1 MKAQVRTLTGE
12 FAHEID
18 LPEVF
23 GEDYRP
29 DLIKRAVIALQSTR
43 FQPHGTNPYA
53 GIRTSAESWGSGRG
67 VAQIPRIKNGS
78 RAARVPQATGGRAA
92 HPPKVEK
99 VLIRQI
105 NRKEK
110 RKALRSAI
118 AASTH
123 PDLVQARGH
132 LFEGSL
138 PLVMEDRFEGLTRT
152 SDVIAALSA
161 VGIYADVERAKG
173 SRKVRAGRGTMR
185 GRRYK
190 QRKSVLIVT
199 GTEPLR
205 AARNLAGVDAV
216 AVNQL
221 NTELLAPGTQAGRL
235 TVWTESAIRR
245 LEEFSWY

>member
-12 FAHEID
+12 IAHEVD
-18 LPEVF
+18 LPEIF
-23 GEDYRP
+23 NEEYRP
-29 DLIKRAVIALQSTR
+29 DLIKRAVLALQSTR
-43 FQPHGTNPYA
+43 FQPHGTDPYA

-67 VAQIPRIKNGS
+67 VAQVPRLKNGS
-78 RAARVPQATGGRAA
+78 KVARVPQATGGRAA
-92 HPPKVEK
+92 HPPKVAKILVKE
-99 VLIRQI
+99 I

-110 RKALRSAI
+110 RKAFRSAV
-118 AASTH
+118 AASTYQ
-123 PDLVQARGH
+123 DLVRGRGH
-132 LFEGSL
+132 LFSGEL
-138 PLVMEDRFEGLTRT
+138 PLVFEDRFEEVVRT
-152 SDVIAALSA
+152 GDVISALSA
-161 VGIYADVERAKG
+161 LGVYADVERAKD

-199 GTEPLR
+199 GSEPLR

-235 TVWTESAIRR
+235 TIWTESAIRR
-245 LEEFSWY
+245 LEEFS

>member
-12 FAHEID
+12 IAHEID
-18 LPEVF
+18 LPEIF
-23 GEDYRP
+23 NEEYRP
-29 DLIKRAVIALQSTR
+29 DLIKRAVLALQSTR

-67 VAQIPRIKNGS
+67 VAQVPRLKNGS
-78 RAARVPQATGGRAA
+78 RVARVPQATGGRAA

-99 VLIRQI
+99 ILVKDI

-110 RKALRSAI
+110 QKAFRSAV
-118 AASTH
+118 AASTYQ
-123 PDLVQARGH
+123 DLVRERGH
-132 LFEGSL
+132 LFEGDL
-138 PLVMEDRFEGLTRT
+138 PLVFEDRFEEITRT
-152 SDVIAALSA
+152 GDVISALSA
-161 VGIYADVERAKG
+161 LGVYADVERAKG
-173 SRKVRAGRGTMR
+173 SKKVRAGRGTMR

-199 GTEPLR
+199 GGEPLR
-205 AARNLAGVDAV
+205 AARNLAGVDV
-216 AVNQL
+216 VTVDQL

-245 LEEFSWY
+245 LEEFS

>member
-12 FAHEID
+12 IAHEID
-18 LPEVF
+18 LPEIF
-23 GEDYRP
+23 TEEYRP
-29 DLIKRAVIALQSTR
+29 DLIKRAVLALQSTR

-67 VAQIPRIKNGS
+67 VAQVPRIKNGN
-78 RAARVPQATGGRAA
+78 RVARVPQATGGRAA
-92 HPPKVEK
+92 HPPKGEK
-99 VLIRQI
+99 ILVKEI

-118 AASTH
+118 AASTRQ
-123 PDLVQARGH
+123 DLVRERGH
-132 LFEGSL
+132 LFEGDL
-138 PLVMEDRFEGLTRT
+138 PLVFEDRFEEITRT
-152 SDVIAALSA
+152 GDVIAALTA
-161 VGIYADVERAKG
+161 LGVYADVERAKG

-190 QRKSVLIVT
+190 QRKSLLIVT
-199 GTEPLR
+199 GGEPLR

-216 AVNQL
+216 AVDQL

-245 LEEFSWY
+245 LEEFS

>member
-12 FAHEID
+12 IAHEID
-18 LPEVF
+18 LPEIF
-23 GEDYRP
+23 KEEYRP
-29 DLIKRAVIALQSTR
+29 DLIKRAVLALQSTR

-53 GIRTSAESWGSGRG
+53 GMRTSAESWGSGRG
-67 VAQIPRIKNGS
+67 VAQVPRLKNGS
-78 RAARVPQATGGRAA
+78 KVARVPQATGGRAA

-99 VLIRQI
+99 ILVKEI

-110 RKALRSAI
+110 RKALRSAV
-118 AASTH
+118 AASTY
-123 PDLVQARGH
+123 PDLVRERGH
-132 LFEGSL
+132 LFEGDL
-138 PLVMEDRFEGLTRT
+138 PLVCEDQFEGITRT
-152 SDVIAALSA
+152 GDVITALTA
-161 VGIYADVERAKG
+161 LGVYADVERAKG

-199 GTEPLR
+199 GGEPLR

-216 AVNQL
+216 TVGQL

-235 TVWTESAIRR
+235 TVWTESAIKR
-245 LEEFSWY
+245 LEEFS

>member
-12 FAHEID
+12 IAHEID
-18 LPEVF
+18 LPEIF
-23 GEDYRP
+23 NEEYRP
-29 DLIKRAVIALQSTR
+29 DLIKRAVLALQSTR

-53 GIRTSAESWGSGRG
+53 GLRTSAASWGSGRG
-67 VAQIPRIKNGS
+67 VAQVPRLKNGS
-78 RAARVPQATGGRAA
+78 KVARVPQATGGRAA
-92 HPPKVEK
+92 HPPKVAKILVKE
-99 VLIRQI
+99 I

-110 RKALRSAI
+110 RKAFRSAV
-118 AASTH
+118 AASTYQ
-123 PDLVQARGH
+123 DLARGRGH
-132 LFEGSL
+132 LFEGDL
-138 PLVMEDRFEGLTRT
+138 PLVFEDRFEEITRT
-152 SDVIAALSA
+152 GEIIAALSA
-161 VGIYADVERAKG
+161 LGVYADVERAKG

-199 GTEPLR
+199 GNEPLR

-216 AVNQL
+216 TVNQL

-245 LEEFSWY
+245 LEEFS